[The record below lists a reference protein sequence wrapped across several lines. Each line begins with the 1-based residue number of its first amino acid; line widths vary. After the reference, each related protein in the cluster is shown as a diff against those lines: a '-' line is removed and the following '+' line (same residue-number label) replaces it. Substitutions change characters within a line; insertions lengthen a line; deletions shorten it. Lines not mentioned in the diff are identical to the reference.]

1 MRIALGL
8 EYDGA
13 DYHGWQSQADGSGV
27 QDHVERALSRIA
39 GVPVGV
45 IAAGR
50 TDSGVH
56 ASMQVLHFQTTVERP
71 QTAWVRGTNALLPP
85 TISVRWAMPVGAGFH
100 ARFSATGRHYTYLLV
115 NQAVRPALL
124 MRKIG
129 WYHRPLALAPMQDAA
144 STLVGRHDFSA
155 FRAAECQARS
165 PVKLLDRL
173 DISRERNTVR
183 FDFHADAFLHHM
195 VRNIVG
201 ALIYVGNGRHP
212 ARWMVDLLA
221 GRDRTRAAPTFSAAG
236 LYLEGVD
243 YPSSFNLPPT
253 HMPVHMLGA

>member
-13 DYHGWQSQADGSGV
+13 DHHGWQSQADGSGV

-39 GVPVGV
+39 GMPVGV

-56 ASMQVLHFQTTVERP
+56 ASMQVLHFETSVERP
-71 QTAWVRGTNALLPP
+71 QTAWVRGTNTLLPP
-85 TISVRWAMPVGAGFH
+85 TISVRWSRPVDAGFH

-115 NQAVRPALL
+115 NEAVRPALL
-124 MRKIG
+124 ARKTG

-144 STLVGRHDFSA
+144 SKLVGRHDFSA
-155 FRAAECQARS
+155 FRAAECQAKS

-173 DISRERNTVR
+173 DISHERNLLR

-201 ALIYVGNGRHP
+201 ALIYVGNGRRP
-212 ARWMVDLLA
+212 AQWMVDLLA
-221 GRDRTRAAPTFSAAG
+221 GRDRTRAAPTFAAAG

-253 HMPVHMLGA
+253 LVPVRMLGA